1 MEEIE
6 ERALGLIRRSKDGI
20 LQKQLRLE
28 LGVDG
33 RSCARIVRTLLDSK
47 FVGRELVTTDGVRA
61 YLIRFAGGADG
72 ADGAGKYELLVA
84 GTKFDPCVG
93 CIDEC
98 DPARCARLNKW
109 IRALGVAI

>member
-6 ERALGLIRRSKDGI
+6 ERALGLIRRGKDGI
-20 LQKQLRLE
+20 LQKHLRLE

-33 RSCARIVRTLLDSK
+33 RRCARIVRTLLDAK
-47 FVGRELVTTDGVRA
+47 FVERELVMTDGGRA
-61 YLIRFAGGADG
+61 YRIRFTGGV
-72 ADGAGKYELLVA
+72 GKYELLIA

-98 DPARCARLNKW
+98 DPTRCARLNKW
-109 IRALGVAI
+109 IRALGIAI

>member
-6 ERALGLIRRSKDGI
+6 ERALGLIRRGKGGI
-20 LQKQLRLE
+20 LQNQLRLE

-33 RSCARIVRTLLDSK
+33 RRCARIVRTLLDAKSI
-47 FVGRELVTTDGVRA
+47 GRELVTTDGVRA
-61 YLIRFAGGADG
+61 YLIRFTGGV
-72 ADGAGKYELLVA
+72 GKYELLVA

-98 DPARCARLNKW
+98 DPIRCARLNKW
-109 IRALGVAI
+109 IRALGVSL

>member
-6 ERALGLIRRSKDGI
+6 ERALGLIRRGKNGI

-33 RSCARIVRTLLDSK
+33 RRCARIVRTLLDAKS
-47 FVGRELVTTDGVRA
+47 VGRELVTTGGVRS
-61 YLIRFAGGADG
+61 YLIRFSGGV
-72 ADGAGKYELLVA
+72 GKYELLLV

-109 IRALGVAI
+109 IRALGVAL

>member
-6 ERALGLIRRSKDGI
+6 ERALGLIRRGKDGV

-33 RSCARIVRTLLDSK
+33 RRCARIVRTLLDAKS
-47 FVGRELVTTDGVRA
+47 VVRELVTREGVRA
-61 YLIRFAGGADG
+61 YLIRFAGGV
-72 ADGAGKYELLVA
+72 GKYELLVA

-98 DPARCARLNKW
+98 NPVNCARLNKW
-109 IRALGVAI
+109 IKALGISL

>member
-6 ERALGLIRRSKDGI
+6 ERALGLIRRSKGGI
-20 LQKQLRLE
+20 LQNQLRLE

-33 RSCARIVRTLLDSK
+33 RRCARIVRTLLDAK
-47 FVGRELVTTDGVRA
+47 FVGRELVTTGSVRTYLLRFTGGVR
-61 YLIRFAGGADG
+61 
-72 ADGAGKYELLVA
+72 KYELLIA
-84 GTKFDPCVG
+84 GGKFDPCVG

-109 IRALGVAI
+109 VRALGVSL